1 MVDLI
6 IIGAGPGG
14 YEAALYAGRKGKSV
28 ILIEKE
34 YIGGT
39 CLNVGCIP
47 TKTLLHS
54 AKIYTEAI
62 EAHKFGINLKD
73 PVFDMS
79 AVVKR
84 KNKIVG
90 QLTRGVEASLKAAKV
105 EIVRGEAKIVSKGK
119 IAVDGKTYEAS
130 HILISTGSRPAKP
143 PIPGADSAFVMDST
157 GILNIESIPETLTI
171 IGGGVIGIEFASL
184 FSSIGT
190 KVTVIEMLD
199 KICPGIDG
207 EITKMLQRT
216 LKKDGVDFFLSAKV
230 EHINKQ
236 TVTFSQNGQLQEK
249 AADLILMATGRT
261 PNLEGLGLDDIKVDY
276 DRTGLKVD
284 KAGRTNI
291 PGIWACGDVT
301 GRCLLAHSATR
312 EGQVAVNNM
321 FGEKDQMSYRAMPGV
336 VYSHPEVASVGLT
349 EEEAKEQNIDYKVVK
364 KQLGIAGRFIVENE
378 GKSGTCKVLLGKK
391 YNEVL
396 GVHIIGGNCSEM
408 IWGAVTFIENEMR
421 VNDITKIIFPHP
433 TVSEAIKETIIH

>member
-14 YEAALYAGRKGKSV
+14 YEAALYAARKGKSV

-54 AKIYTEAI
+54 AKVFTEAQ

-79 AVVKR
+79 AVINR
-84 KNKIVG
+84 KNKIVN
-90 QLTRGVEASLKAAKV
+90 QLTRGVESSLKAAKV
-105 EIVRGEAKIVSKGK
+105 EMVRGEAKIRSKGK
-119 IAVDGKTYEAS
+119 VAVNGKTYEGS

-143 PIPGADSAFVMDST
+143 PIPGADSKFVMDST
-157 GILNIESIPETLTI
+157 GILNIDKIPESLTI

-184 FSSIGT
+184 FSAIGT

-207 EITKMLQRT
+207 EIAKLLQRA
-216 LKKDGVDFFLSAKV
+216 LKKDGVEFFLSAKV
-230 EHINKQ
+230 ESINNN
-236 TVTFSQNGQLQEK
+236 TVTFSQKDQLQEK
-249 AADLILMATGRT
+249 NSELILMATGRT
-261 PNLEGLGLDDIKVDY
+261 PNLEGLGLDDVKLDY
-276 DRTGLKVD
+276 DRTGIKVD
-284 KAGRTNI
+284 KAGKSNI
-291 PGIWACGDVT
+291 AGIWACGDVT

-349 EEEAKEQNIDYKVVK
+349 EEAAKESNIDYKVVK
-364 KQLGIAGRFIVENE
+364 KQLGIAGRFLVENV

-391 YNEVL
+391 YNEIL
-396 GVHIIGGNCSEM
+396 GVHIIGGCCSEM
-408 IWGAVTFIENEMR
+408 IWGAVTFIENEMC
-421 VNDITKIIFPHP
+421 VSDITKIIFPHP